1 MGRTK
6 RDASIN
12 ATRTSE
18 FLEVDP
24 SNEPPKA
31 VADEINAAA
40 ADVPPEVLTESKRG
54 LLDPAA

>member
-6 RDASIN
+6 RDAPID

-24 SNEPPKA
+24 SNESPKA

-40 ADVPPEVLTESKRG
+40 ADVPPEVFTQSKRG
-54 LLDPAA
+54 LLDSAA